1 MSVTHLTNKRVVVVF
16 WKERL
21 EQPFEVFS
29 NLKNFCLSYP
39 QYSYNTL
46 NNYLSKGKIPFENRE
61 VRVERKNI
69 ITQPKAISSSIK
81 TRRMIVPVVRKVAF
95 NEANDTARDLEYWL
109 KQPYSK
115 RIEAVTFIIA
125 QSLRKGAKIDRTAV
139 RRKALRS

>member
-1 MSVTHLTNKRVVVVF
+1 
-16 WKERL
+16 
-21 EQPFEVFS
+21 
-29 NLKNFCLSYP
+29 
-39 QYSYNTL
+39 
-46 NNYLSKGKIPFENRE
+46 
-61 VRVERKNI
+61 
-69 ITQPKAISSSIK
+69 
-81 TRRMIVPVVRKVAF
+81 MIVPVVRKVAF